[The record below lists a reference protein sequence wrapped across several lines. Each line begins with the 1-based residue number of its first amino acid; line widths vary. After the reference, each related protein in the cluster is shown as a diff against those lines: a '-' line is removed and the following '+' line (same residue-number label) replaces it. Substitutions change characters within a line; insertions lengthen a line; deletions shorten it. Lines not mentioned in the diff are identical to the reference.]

1 MATSPL
7 IDFPED
13 FFRNALDL
21 NRFSNSVA
29 KKLVLSYNRII
40 LDAVSKL
47 DAIERSGKASQPSYR
62 ANKLRALL
70 AQVKKSLDTWS
81 EKSSNSVIGD
91 LEGIARL
98 QSDFVVGQLKKALPA
113 GVANSVRSVEISK
126 AFAES
131 VVKSNPLNLNAAL
144 LTQDIEAIAKGTQ
157 KKFALTS
164 KQGSQIVLPNN
175 KSLRQNFR
183 GLASNQANRFGN
195 VIRDGLLTG
204 ETTSEMTRRL
214 AGTLNF
220 NEPSS
225 WEKLSLAQTIKKGGA
240 STRMA
245 NSQVSS
251 LVRTTVNQ
259 VANEASQSVYK
270 ANKDI
275 TEKYKWVA
283 TLDERTSPQCRLLD
297 GQEFEYGKGPTP
309 PYHFNCRCTTV
320 AVIDYEKQG
329 ITPPNLKIGKRA
341 AQGGSVE
348 RGTDAADW
356 LKKQST
362 SVKAKALGGKKKAE
376 YFDYLTT
383 RKKNKLTPKEAIAKM
398 LRGDQT
404 EKSLDDLKRSYGTLP
419 KVKAKP
425 KPKVVKKVVKPKVA
439 PKPKKSKFA
448 QELALLDKQLK
459 EQKDVI
465 AKIEKELEANEKKT
479 KAKLKA
485 IDAKISNI
493 GKPKIKIGKGIDPIH
508 NEYKTK
514 KLEQWEM
521 KEHFYHWSAKLHKS
535 KVGSAAS
542 DKALMHMNKL
552 KEAGLKI
559 PGNKFLASNVSD
571 DLKGFMSKKVVKAKD
586 VNEFK
591 KIAKAKET
599 ELKKLKSGFKKKT
612 TATTDDYEYIY
623 GRDAMKKMGYKLDSE
638 GFSDEFD
645 DVKNQIQRWKGSSGS
660 FQGVQYERLSKE
672 GKKLSRYGE
681 TSRRSFINKTAYQKK
696 LEATQKM
703 EDFISRAPSYKG
715 EISRGLKVD
724 REDFNNFVKDLAS
737 GNPSAT
743 MESWSAHRSVA
754 ANFAEVELM
763 DGDLFYTGFR
773 SEIPVVLRVKNNK
786 YGAPIANVGIG
797 FEDEAEILIPSN
809 VRYRLTD
816 MTKVPVTQEVSSLSP
831 DLDDPVEYFYEII
844 LEQL

>member
-1 MATSPL
+1 MAPSPL

-98 QSDFVVGQLKKALPA
+98 QSDFVVGQLKKALPIGA
-113 GVANSVRSVEISK
+113 ANSVKSVEISK

-131 VVKSNPLNLNAAL
+131 VVKNNPLNLNAAL

-157 KKFALTS
+157 KKFVLTS

-259 VANEASQSVYK
+259 VANEASQSVYR

-297 GQEFEYGKGPTP
+297 GKEFEYGKGPTP

-320 AVIDYEKQG
+320 AVIDYEKEG
-329 ITPPNLKIGKRA
+329 ITPPDLKIGKRA

-362 SVKAKALGGKKKAE
+362 SVKVKALGGKKKAE

-425 KPKVVKKVVKPKVA
+425 KVKVAKKVVKPKVNWDPDELLKKARSNPKNNLGGGSYGRAYLIDGDPPAVLKKGQIGRNEVESLERLKGTGIA
-439 PKPKKSKFA
+439 PEVLSKKYTTGWTLDDNLDYLETREGSIVMTRVKGKPIRDLLRDKKQFGLRSKPKNLKTRDHMVDEYIQVRKVIHKKGIAHNDMHDENFFFDIKTNKGSVVDFGLAQINPRAALVEAIGYGTGGDDQAQFA
-448 QELALLDKQLK
+448 FQRIMGKRSRDSIPNSLKKLEDNIFDVRNELDKRGLDDLAHALLDW
-459 EQKDVI
+459 ETRTDI
-465 AKIEKELEANEKKT
+465 AYLE
-479 KAKLKA
+479 
-485 IDAKISNI
+485 
-493 GKPKIKIGKGIDPIH
+493 H
-508 NEYKTK
+508 
-514 KLEQWEM
+514 
-521 KEHFYHWSAKLHKS
+521 
-535 KVGSAAS
+535 
-542 DKALMHMNKL
+542 
-552 KEAGLKI
+552 
-559 PGNKFLASNVSD
+559 
-571 DLKGFMSKKVVKAKD
+571 
-586 VNEFK
+586 
-591 KIAKAKET
+591 
-599 ELKKLKSGFKKKT
+599 
-612 TATTDDYEYIY
+612 
-623 GRDAMKKMGYKLDSE
+623 
-638 GFSDEFD
+638 
-645 DVKNQIQRWKGSSGS
+645 
-660 FQGVQYERLSKE
+660 
-672 GKKLSRYGE
+672 
-681 TSRRSFINKTAYQKK
+681 
-696 LEATQKM
+696 
-703 EDFISRAPSYKG
+703 
-715 EISRGLKVD
+715 
-724 REDFNNFVKDLAS
+724 
-737 GNPSAT
+737 
-743 MESWSAHRSVA
+743 
-754 ANFAEVELM
+754 
-763 DGDLFYTGFR
+763 
-773 SEIPVVLRVKNNK
+773 
-786 YGAPIANVGIG
+786 
-797 FEDEAEILIPSN
+797 
-809 VRYRLTD
+809 
-816 MTKVPVTQEVSSLSP
+816 P
-831 DLDDPVEYFYEII
+831 DLSDNLARELIDMVYDGI
-844 LEQL
+844 

>member
-47 DAIERSGKASQPSYR
+47 DEIERSGKANQPSYR

-81 EKSSNSVIGD
+81 EISSNSVIGD

-425 KPKVVKKVVKPKVA
+425 KPKVVKKVVKPKDNWDPDVLLRKAQRDPKAHLGGGAFGNAYLVDGDPPLVIKKGQIGRHEVEAMEKLKGTGVA
-439 PKPKKSKFA
+439 PQVMAQKYTTGWSEDHEFGISGLQVREGTIVMTRAKGKPVSNFLDNKKQFGTMSKPKNLKQRDDIINEYIKTRKILHKNGISHNDMHDDNFFFDVKTNKGSVVDLGLAKINPKAALVEALGSNTGGDDQA
-448 QELALLDKQLK
+448 QRMITLLVGNRGSAPRPALVRRLENNIFNVQNELDK
-459 EQKDVI
+459 
-465 AKIEKELEANEKKT
+465 
-479 KAKLKA
+479 
-485 IDAKISNI
+485 
-493 GKPKIKIGKGIDPIH
+493 
-508 NEYKTK
+508 
-514 KLEQWEM
+514 
-521 KEHFYHWSAKLHKS
+521 
-535 KVGSAAS
+535 
-542 DKALMHMNKL
+542 
-552 KEAGLKI
+552 
-559 PGNKFLASNVSD
+559 
-571 DLKGFMSKKVVKAKD
+571 
-586 VNEFK
+586 
-591 KIAKAKET
+591 
-599 ELKKLKSGFKKKT
+599 
-612 TATTDDYEYIY
+612 
-623 GRDAMKKMGYKLDSE
+623 
-638 GFSDEFD
+638 
-645 DVKNQIQRWKGSSGS
+645 
-660 FQGVQYERLSKE
+660 
-672 GKKLSRYGE
+672 
-681 TSRRSFINKTAYQKK
+681 
-696 LEATQKM
+696 
-703 EDFISRAPSYKG
+703 
-715 EISRGLKVD
+715 RGLGT
-724 REDFNNFVKDLAS
+724 LA
-737 GNPSAT
+737 T
-743 MESWSAHRSVA
+743 
-754 ANFAEVELM
+754 
-763 DGDLFYTGFR
+763 
-773 SEIPVVLRVKNNK
+773 
-786 YGAPIANVGIG
+786 
-797 FEDEAEILIPSN
+797 EILDWDTYTNPN
-809 VRYRLTD
+809 ALVHPDLTD
-816 MTKVPVTQEVSSLSP
+816 
-831 DLDDPVEYFYEII
+831 
-844 LEQL
+844 QLARELIDMIYDGI